1 VAHRP
6 SRHDREEA
14 RRREAAAAL
23 DRIRRDGDR
32 ATGSALVRA
41 VEHFLAKDAAAAQ
54 GGASDPIE
62 LWGRRIG
69 RALSLVAFIGL
80 CIYLYATYLR

>member
-1 VAHRP
+1 VAHGP

-14 RRREAAAAL
+14 HRREAADAL

-32 ATGSALVRA
+32 VSGSALVRA

-54 GGASDPIE
+54 GGDPIE

>member
-1 VAHRP
+1 MARGS

-14 RRREAAAAL
+14 RRREATDAL

-32 ATGSALVRA
+32 VFGSALVRA
-41 VEHFLAKDAAAAQ
+41 VEHFLAKDAAAGP
-54 GGASDPIE
+54 GGATDPIE

-80 CIYLYATYLR
+80 CIYLYVAYLR